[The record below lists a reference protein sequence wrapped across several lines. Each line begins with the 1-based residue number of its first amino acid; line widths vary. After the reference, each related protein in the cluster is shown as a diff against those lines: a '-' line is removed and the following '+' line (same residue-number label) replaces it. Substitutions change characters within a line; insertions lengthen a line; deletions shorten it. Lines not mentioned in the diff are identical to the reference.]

1 MNRITTVIAAVALSL
16 MGTGAASADKWTMLE
31 EMEFSIGYGPSETE
45 ARLSVTCSARQ
56 SEIYVTTAPG
66 TKPPARAPE
75 LAVKEGATTNAIK
88 LEVYVC
94 GKPQRCMDR
103 PDGEVPTY
111 VARTKSK
118 AMALRFAEKM
128 TSAEIDA
135 PGTKLSVTADQSL
148 FKKFAAACRAWK

>member
-1 MNRITTVIAAVALSL
+1 MNRLTAAIAAVALSL
-16 MGTGAASADKWTMLE
+16 LGTGAASADKWTMLQ
-31 EMEFSIGYGPSETE
+31 EMEVSIGYGPSETE
-45 ARLSVTCSARQ
+45 SWLSVTCSAGQ
-56 SEIYVTTAPG
+56 SEIYVNTAPG

-75 LAVKEGATTNAIK
+75 LVVKEGGTTNTIK
-88 LEVYVC
+88 LEANVC
-94 GKPQRCMDR
+94 GQPTRCMHR

-135 PGTKLSVTADQSL
+135 PGAKLSVMADRPL
-148 FKKFAAACRAWK
+148 FKKFAAACRTWK